1 MALLADELKDHED
14 HFQTSQVDCYLNQC
28 LAPCGTFQVR
38 LIRLGHRCSC
48 RLLSLSRCLILRR
61 IKGSGVIDC
70 LSLVDQVLR
79 LRHQCRCLQRSS
91 CFGLKY
97 RFYRNK

>member
-70 LSLVDQVLR
+70 LSLVDQALR

-91 CFGLKY
+91 CFGLEY

>member
-1 MALLADELKDHED
+1 MALLADELKDHAD

-91 CFGLKY
+91 CFGLEY